1 MKILTCLFLVLIL
14 PVQTLIAQDTIVTTA
29 GDEILCK
36 ILKETEFQVL
46 YNYRYNGEEFQKQI
60 SRSEISHIGYQ
71 SIRLR
76 MPEYGNRFFVGIGTG
91 LDFGGLGVNL
101 MYNLGNS
108 IGVYAGGG
116 YAFAGF
122 GINGGAS
129 LRLTGKN
136 STSRVV
142 PYFTAMYGYNAAIAV
157 MNQQELNKLFY
168 GPSFGFGIEFRR
180 KGPRIGCWT
189 LALILPLR
197 SEEVDEY
204 IDHLKTY
211 HYVEFA
217 NGLSPVLLSLGYR
230 FSN

>member
-1 MKILTCLFLVLIL
+1 MRYLTILFLVLIL
-14 PVQTLIAQDTIVTTA
+14 PVQKLAAQDTIVTTN

-36 ILKETEFQVL
+36 ILKETEFKVF
-46 YNYRYNGEEFQKQI
+46 YHYRYNGEEFQKQI
-60 SRSEISHIGYQ
+60 SRSEISHIGYK
-71 SIRLR
+71 SIRYGK
-76 MPEYGNRFFVGIGTG
+76 PEYGDRIFVGIGTG

-101 MYNLGNS
+101 MYNLGNNV
-108 IGVYAGGG
+108 GVYAGGG

-122 GINGGAS
+122 GFNGGAS

-157 MNQQELNKLFY
+157 MNQQELSKLFY
-168 GPSFGFGIEFRR
+168 GPSFGLGLEFRR
-180 KGPRIGCWT
+180 RGPKIGCWT

-197 SEEVDEY
+197 SEEVDDY
-204 IDHLKTY
+204 MDHLKTY
-211 HYVEFA
+211 HAVEFA
-217 NGLSPVLLSLGYR
+217 NGLTPVTLSLGYR